1 MKNLFKSGFALLAA
15 AVLLPS
21 CGCYTSMMKTL
32 DIEEAITCS
41 PELVTLKGDNA
52 ITTASV
58 AVPAKAFSEYAV
70 LKLTPVL
77 VYDGGESAG
86 TPVFFQGE
94 SVEDNYQVIPAKED
108 ATVTVEI
115 SIPYTEEM
123 RLSKL
128 IFRGEAKCLK
138 NGSKIS
144 EFTALPD
151 EINVAWGVSALQTLA
166 NNYAQVAIAPDAL
179 ERVTYLNQD
188 AKIMFQINSSTVRST
203 ELNSEEIEA
212 LEQFIIANNGDAKK
226 TVGDVYAQS
235 YASPDGPLNYNDNLS
250 TKRGETT
257 KKALETRFKK
267 NDVPAETF
275 DVNAMG
281 EDWEGFKELVAAS
294 DIEDKALILQVL
306 SMYSDPQVRDAEIKN
321 MTAAFTV
328 LAEKI
333 LPELRRSKMSVNV
346 RVEGLTDDEL
356 KAAVATDINSL
367 TVEEMLFSAT
377 LYSDN
382 ATKLKIYTAA
392 ANKYNDFRAW
402 NNMGV
407 VNAWEGNYDDAKSNF
422 TKAAGINNSN
432 AQVVNNLGVVAL
444 AEGNKEEAAKY
455 FAASSAPEA
464 KYNKG
469 LVELANG
476 NYASAISS
484 LDGYNKG
491 LAQLL
496 NGDVAAAKATLAN
509 ETCWASDYVKAVIAA
524 NEGNSSSFYS
534 NLESS
539 ISKGGSD
546 VVALAETEVNFMD
559 YFEEA
564 DFQALVK

>member
-1 MKNLFKSGFALLAA
+1 MKNLFKSGLALLAA
-15 AVLLPS
+15 AVMLPS

-52 ITTASV
+52 ITTATIE
-58 AVPAKAFSEYAV
+58 VPAKAFSEYAV

-115 SIPYTEEM
+115 SIPYTAEM

-138 NGSKIS
+138 NGNKIS

-188 AKIMFQINSSTVRST
+188 AKIMFQINSSTVRSA

-250 TKRGETT
+250 QKRGETT

-356 KAAVATDINSL
+356 KAAVATDINTL

-455 FAASSAPEA
+455 FAASSASEA

-524 NEGNSSSFYS
+524 NEGDSTSFYS